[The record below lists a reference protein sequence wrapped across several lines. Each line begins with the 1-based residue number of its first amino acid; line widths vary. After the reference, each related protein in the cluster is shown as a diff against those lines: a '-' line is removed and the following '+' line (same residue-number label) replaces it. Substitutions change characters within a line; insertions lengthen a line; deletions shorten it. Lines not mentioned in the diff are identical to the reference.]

1 MRPVLLTVDD
11 DSQVVQAI
19 KRDLRHQ
26 YGKRFRILKVG
37 SGQKALE
44 LVKQLKLRNE
54 IRGIALGRPANASDV
69 WSGITGAVY
78 RHFSRS

>member
-11 DSQVVQAI
+11 DPQVVQAI

-26 YGKRFRILKVG
+26 YGKRFRILKAG

-44 LVKQLKLRNE
+44 LVKQLKLRD
-54 IRGIALGRPANASDV
+54 RGIALGRPANASDV